1 MNNTSGF
8 KETTLAFPFRIS
20 QDGDVAAV
28 DDQTAI
34 WSQRVTSVIG
44 TTIKERIMKPTF
56 GSRLNELLW
65 NTEGYAKVNVQTF
78 VEQAFIKWL
87 PTLTLDEVTVSDID
101 QSGTLNISISYFLPN
116 NTSTET
122 TIGVV
127 GISGNLPITE
137 ETR

>member
-1 MNNTSGF
+1 MNNTSSF
-8 KETTLAFPFRIS
+8 KETTLSFPFKVS
-20 QDGDVAAV
+20 QSGGIATV
-28 DDQTAI
+28 DDQATI
-34 WSQRVTSVIG
+34 WSQRVISVIG

-65 NTEGYAKVNVQTF
+65 NTEGYAKLNVQTF

-101 QSGTLNISISYFLPN
+101 SSGILNISISYFLPN
-116 NTSTET
+116 NASTQT
-122 TIGVV
+122 TIGIV

-137 ETR
+137 EIL